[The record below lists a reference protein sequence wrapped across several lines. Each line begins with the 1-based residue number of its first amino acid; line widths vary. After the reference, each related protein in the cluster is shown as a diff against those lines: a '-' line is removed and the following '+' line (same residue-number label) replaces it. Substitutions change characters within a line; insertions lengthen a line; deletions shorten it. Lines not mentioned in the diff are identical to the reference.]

1 MLGVIDRPAL
11 PDGPALVVGLARSG
25 VAAALVLRAR
35 GVAVA
40 GCDSGPVAEESRERL
55 EAAGVPVHERSDG
68 LEALER
74 AGAEGRGAAGD
85 VGGSPWLVKSPGVPQ
100 SAPVVAAAR
109 AAGLA
114 VLG

>member
-1 MLGVIDRPAL
+1 MPAMSDRPPL

-55 EAAGVPVHERSDG
+55 EAAGGPVDERADG
-68 LEALER
+68 LDAL
-74 AGAEGRGAAGD
+74 ADAA
-85 VGGSPWLVKSPGVPQ
+85 WLVKSPGGPAE
-100 SAPVVAAAR
+100 APVGAAAR
-109 AAGLA
+109 AGPLPR
-114 VLG
+114 

>member
-1 MLGVIDRPAL
+1 MPEVSDRPPL

-55 EAAGVPVHERSDG
+55 EAAGVAVHAPSDG
-68 LEALER
+68 LPALDD
-74 AGAEGRGAAGD
+74 AA
-85 VGGSPWLVKSPGVPQ
+85 WLVKSPAVLAP
-100 SAPVVAAAR
+100 APVVAAAR
-109 AAGLA
+109 EAGKP